1 MPGTSPRL
9 SGSARWVALPNNE
22 DSKESSCPCLSRAS
36 TCSFAAEEHVDP
48 RDKPGGDDNGE
59 SARGRRLFR
68 AVVKTR
74 TGQPWACPGHDKKAH
89 PHEGGVSESLDLLGV
104 GDVHDGALA
113 VAPDV
118 AAHADGRADQRQ
130 RVDLVRAEE

>member
-74 TGQPWACPGHDKKAH
+74 TGQPWACPGHPRLSFSRNEHVDARDK
-89 PHEGGVSESLDLLGV
+89 PG
-104 GDVHDGALA
+104 HDDECGASQ
-113 VAPDV
+113 P
-118 AAHADGRADQRQ
+118 RE
-130 RVDLVRAEE
+130 AEFCYSSARRNSA